1 MKKTLI
7 LLFVL
12 VSLFGILLAQQTPMQ
27 IQTGRDN
34 SVVVVDEEEIVI
46 DVRSLAPESGIYKAK
61 SETYST
67 SGKYRFVLDDQI
79 VRENSEILLN
89 KWLKESK

>member
-7 LLFVL
+7 LLFML

-27 IQTGRDN
+27 VQTGRDN

-46 DVRSLAPESGIYKAK
+46 DVRSLAPESGI
-61 SETYST
+61 
-67 SGKYRFVLDDQI
+67 
-79 VRENSEILLN
+79 
-89 KWLKESK
+89 